1 MKLAGHILRSI
12 TYMGTMQQ
20 LNSEKQ
26 RVHGGCWGGGDGEML
41 VHGYTLPAVQDEA
54 VLGL

>member
-1 MKLAGHILRSI
+1 MGAAG
-12 TYMGTMQQ
+12 
-20 LNSEKQ
+20 
-26 RVHGGCWGGGDGEML
+26 WGDGEML